1 MLLTARLTPIRGAST
16 LPRTGVPH
24 RGTVPYDGTQAA
36 ESSPRGSTVSR
47 VQSIERAFAVL
58 AALTDGPVGVTDV
71 AERADLP
78 KSTAARMLASL
89 AREGAVEQV
98 PGDTRYRLG
107 PRIEALAS
115 GFGSTHGLI
124 AIARPH
130 LAELAASLGEAAG
143 LSVPDGREV
152 HYIDQVDSPT
162 RTPSGSATGP
172 ARASRCT
179 PSRSGLVFLAYR
191 PAAAVER
198 YLAEPLRRP
207 DRADGHGS
215 RGDPRAA
222 PGDRAAPGTPGST
235 TSSRWASRR
244 WRPRIA
250 DPNGE
255 VVAAIHVHGP
265 SYRFPPP
272 GREAALGLAV
282 ATTAGRIGRSLRQA
296 VG

>member
-1 MLLTARLTPIRGAST
+1 
-16 LPRTGVPH
+16 
-24 RGTVPYDGTQAA
+24 
-36 ESSPRGSTVSR
+36 VSR

-115 GFGSTHGLI
+115 GLGSTHGLI

-152 HYIDQVDSPT
+152 HYIDQVDAPIPNPVGIRDWT
-162 RTPSGSATGP
+162 GSRVPMHAV
-172 ARASRCT
+172 S
-179 PSRSGLVFLAYR
+179 SGLVFLAFR

-198 YLAEPLRRP
+198 YLAEPPVPLTERTVTDPAVIRERLRAIALAGFAWVH
-207 DRADGHGS
+207 DEFAMGIS
-215 RGDPRAA
+215 SVAA
-222 PGDRAAPGTPGST
+222 AVP
-235 TSSRWASRR
+235 
-244 WRPRIA
+244 

-265 SYRFPPP
+265 SYRFPPA

-282 ATTAGRIGRSLRQA
+282 ATTAGRIARSLRQA